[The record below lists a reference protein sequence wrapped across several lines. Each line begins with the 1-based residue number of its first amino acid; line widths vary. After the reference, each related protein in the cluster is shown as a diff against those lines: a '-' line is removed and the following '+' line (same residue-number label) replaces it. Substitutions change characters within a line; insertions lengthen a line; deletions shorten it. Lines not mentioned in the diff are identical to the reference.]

1 MATAQNPVG
10 DDMVEVWKNCF
21 ATPNLISGM
30 NDGIIYDPDKS
41 SAVCIG
47 IDSEKKDT
55 AGNTR
60 HKEYAEEFGSL
71 LSTAFKVEAKVD
83 SFNED
88 DRESIIRT
96 VEESAKEASDLLIFY
111 LASHGG
117 KGGIIQEQERVSL
130 EQLANAMKSTKARV
144 IVVILDLCNGGSVLP
159 TFRDRLMECCPAS
172 NIYLLVATRENEK
185 TWSCGKLGC
194 SVFTFFLGNYLQR
207 HAQVGR
213 LPIWD
218 AMDHAQTLT
227 PVLSEFLSSNA
238 DGDSGV
244 IPHPV
249 MEAHGQDVHAESG
262 EEKWVKRPYKA
273 GDKLCLGKFP
283 TYPTDD
289 LTLPEDQRQWI
300 DSLKPHLLTLHQHGY
315 LTHNNTVLRCL
326 LWHLFTEL
334 GRMWFEDLKPGFRRS
349 LSEFESQQVTQHG
362 LYEQWKEEAAMD
374 LEEWFRDTK
383 SSFGKAHFL
392 LYEHP
397 DRLLCDICEKDGGAA
412 RIRYCCLD
420 CDDCV
425 ICEECWEGM
434 TEKVCPK
441 GDGEMH
447 TFNEMGWTCD
457 GCDMY
462 ICGTRLTCSACK
474 DFDLCRSCHW
484 VGRYPESHS
493 KEHPMVPYYT
503 IVGLSDVE
511 TVLPAVFI
519 ITLAEVLDIYE
530 SIPAVDDRQ
539 ADPIKFKDVRQ
550 IGDAFISKIEPEFCD
565 PFKTMQERVN
575 RLFSRR

>member
-334 GRMWFEDLKPGFRRS
+334 GRMWFEDLKP
-349 LSEFESQQVTQHG
+349 
-362 LYEQWKEEAAMD
+362 
-374 LEEWFRDTK
+374 
-383 SSFGKAHFL
+383 
-392 LYEHP
+392 
-397 DRLLCDICEKDGGAA
+397 
-412 RIRYCCLD
+412 
-420 CDDCV
+420 
-425 ICEECWEGM
+425 
-434 TEKVCPK
+434 
-441 GDGEMH
+441 
-447 TFNEMGWTCD
+447 
-457 GCDMY
+457 
-462 ICGTRLTCSACK
+462 
-474 DFDLCRSCHW
+474 
-484 VGRYPESHS
+484 
-493 KEHPMVPYYT
+493 
-503 IVGLSDVE
+503 VE